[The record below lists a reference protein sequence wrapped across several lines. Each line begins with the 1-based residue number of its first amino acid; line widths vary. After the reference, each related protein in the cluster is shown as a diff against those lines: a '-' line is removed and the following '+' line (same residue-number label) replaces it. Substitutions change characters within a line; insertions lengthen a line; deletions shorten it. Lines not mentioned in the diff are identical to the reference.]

1 MQRKDWFCRA
11 ILRKSSP
18 EPTVRL
24 RVKIDH
30 WVMGRETEKCSP
42 VRISVA
48 FSHSLDVNHDKAT
61 ARAWTHHSSVATKSH
76 SMEDLGKGHTSVLG
90 NDTVG
95 LPCYAKRIHTIG
107 STDGIPAPLR
117 PRTAFKFLPAAR
129 EAVASNVP
137 ERNRILSHCIE
148 SPSTVADFMWL

>member
-1 MQRKDWFCRA
+1 M
-11 ILRKSSP
+11 
-18 EPTVRL
+18 V
-24 RVKIDH
+24 
-30 WVMGRETEKCSP
+30 GRETEKCSP

-48 FSHSLDVNHDKAT
+48 FSHSLAVNHDKAT

-90 NDTVG
+90 NDTLG

-129 EAVASNVP
+129 EAVASNVSIP
-137 ERNRILSHCIE
+137 REKQNPVSLHREPQHRGRYY
-148 SPSTVADFMWL
+148 VALK